1 MCLDTAL
8 DFFVYSL
15 VPSGVY
21 LSPGNASRRFGS
33 PPARHARGKQN
44 GPGHRTI
51 HRTKNQRTGRGMRAR
66 NTRHVV
72 RNIAVACTPLCPCV
86 LMLPPFAF
94 SIRVLALL
102 RLRIDRHGKK
112 WTIGWP
118 GHRQRP
124 VMTKNSMPTIRRQLP
139 FRSVSCLSDSARCPL
154 HWKSWQAPAPA
165 TDTLELVCKRKRHL
179 SRRR

>member
-1 MCLDTAL
+1 LT
-8 DFFVYSL
+8 
-15 VPSGVY
+15 SGVY
-21 LSPGNASRRFGS
+21 LSPRAM
-33 PPARHARGKQN
+33 RHAGSVR
-44 GPGHRTI
+44 HRP
-51 HRTKNQRTGRGMRAR
+51 
-66 NTRHVV
+66 V
-72 RNIAVACTPLCPCV
+72 TPPV
-86 LMLPPFAF
+86 GNNK
-94 SIRVLALL
+94 VLATERSTEQRIRERKEVCERAHTTCPPEHCRSMHFPLSLRSDAASLRLLYSFL